1 MNPNHAE
8 CVAIPSHNHIVQVCQ
23 NVASQAEILTRYIK
37 EGLLNNEGIIVIARP
52 SLRKKVLSKLDALGF
67 DNQTVKNQG
76 QVRFFD
82 AEFLLSSILIDGTIE
97 EQAFRNLVE
106 IPVQVAQSKFG
117 KVRAFGEMVDIL
129 WQRDLQDMAIQL
141 EDLWEDLCTNQG
153 LRFLCTYLLD
163 NLDPN
168 DYDSALEKIYKHHKY
183 LMPDLF
189 YSELGEALHDTFG
202 EAWNRVMSK
211 LAENQQVLQTSY

>member
-1 MNPNHAE
+1 MNTKHAE
-8 CVAIPSHNHIVQVCQ
+8 CVEMPTHNHIVQVCK
-23 NVASQAEILTRYIK
+23 NVTSQAEILTRYIK

-52 SLRKKVLSKLDALGF
+52 SLRKTVLSKLDALGF

-82 AEFLLSSILIDGTIE
+82 AEFLLSNILIDGTIE
-97 EQAFRNLVE
+97 EQAFRNLVG
-106 IPVQVAQSKFG
+106 IPVQFAQSKFG

-141 EDLWEDLCTNQG
+141 EDLWEDLCANQS

-168 DYDSALEKIYKHHKY
+168 DYDHALEKIYKHHKY

-189 YSELGEALHDTFG
+189 YSELGESLHDAFG
-202 EAWNRVMSK
+202 EAWNRVMNK
-211 LAENQQVLQTSY
+211 LSENQQVLQTSY